1 MAGVLFEIWQGE
13 DQSELSQV
21 SQRGDELR
29 PVLMPSAVMV
39 HSFYAESDFQAFQIA
54 NEWLGLGEWVPPTE
68 TEEYFFSEN
77 EAEEQRLYL
86 SKRSAS

>member
-1 MAGVLFEIWQGE
+1 MAELLFGIWQGE

-29 PVLMPSAVMV
+29 PVLMPSAVRV
-39 HSFYAESDFQAFQIA
+39 HRFYAKSDFQAFQIA
-54 NEWLGLGEWVPPTE
+54 NEWHGYGEWVPPSE
-68 TEEYFFSEN
+68 IEEHFFSES

-86 SKRSAS
+86 SKRPV